1 LEDALEEYAE
11 DAPQRHSRQQLSQ
24 EVLDSVRH
32 RLPGKTANLFSR
44 LAAGDAASSISDPD
58 IAGSEPWKPFVVT
71 SAATFLGI
79 IGAASL
85 PTAITYGG
93 NAWWSAILP
102 IACVIFLIWSLLRVH
117 NV

>member
-11 DAPQRHSRQQLSQ
+11 DAPARNSRQQLSQ

-32 RLPGKTANLFSR
+32 RLPGKTASLFST
-44 LAAGDAASSISDPD
+44 LAAGDAAPNTSDFD
-58 IAGSEPWKPFVVT
+58 NTESEPWKPFAV
-71 SAATFLGI
+71 AAAASFLGI

-93 NAWWSAILP
+93 NAWWSAIVPL
-102 IACVIFLIWSLLRVH
+102 ACAVFLAWSLLRLRFF
-117 NV
+117 